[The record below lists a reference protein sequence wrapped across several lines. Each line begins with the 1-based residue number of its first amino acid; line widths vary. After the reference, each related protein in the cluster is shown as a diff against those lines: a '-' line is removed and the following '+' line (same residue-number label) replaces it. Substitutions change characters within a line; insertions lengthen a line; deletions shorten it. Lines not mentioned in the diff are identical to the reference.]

1 MALNSNNKNFQE
13 PSDGTQNW
21 GAILNSNFS
30 IVDSA
35 FGNSSTVTL
44 SNGANVTL
52 TTAQFQ
58 SARIVLSGTVT
69 TTATVTIP
77 SDIGG
82 GSTSGSYWLFSNG
95 TGGTITVTTGG
106 ANNVVINPV
115 PTGSSAPYRNVYIFS
130 DGSNIYSLDQASS
143 LAVNEGG
150 TGLSTLTGAN
160 NALYSTSATALTAG
174 TLPVAA
180 GGTGISTAPTNGQ
193 IDIGNGT
200 GFTRTTLTGGTGI
213 TVTNGAGSITLAAAG
228 NILNYQDF
236 TTSGTW
242 TAPSGLTGNEIVTG
256 FIWGAGGG
264 GGGGNTICSGG
275 GGGGC
280 FQFTFLAS
288 QVGSSQTITIGAG
301 GAGGFSGTPATAG
314 GATSF
319 GSLVSVGGGTAGA
332 ATTNSGPN
340 VNGGNGG
347 SLTNYAIV
355 PWLGVSGGTTTPSP
369 AAYGG
374 GGGAGTG
381 LGSGGVASAG
391 GNSVYGGGGGGGGN
405 TSSLSYGNGGTSLNG
420 GAGGAAKTATGTAGT
435 APGGGGGGGGTTG
448 GAGAS
453 GEIRVWVIRQTTN

>member
-1 MALNSNNKNFQE
+1 MASNSNNKNFQE

-106 ANNVVINPV
+106 SNNVVINPV

-150 TGLSTLTGAN
+150 TGLATLTGAN

-200 GFTRTTLTGGTGI
+200 NFTRTTLTAGTGV

-264 GGGGNTICSGG
+264 GGGGNSEYSGG

-288 QVGSSQTITIGAG
+288 QVGSSQTVTIGAG
-301 GAGGFSGTPATAG
+301 GAGGFSGTAATAG
-314 GATSF
+314 GTTSF
-319 GSLVSVGGGTAGA
+319 GSLVSVTGGTAGGNA
-332 ATTNSGPN
+332 GSGG
-340 VNGGNGG
+340 VSGGNGG
-347 SLTNYAIV
+347 SLSGYAV
-355 PWLGVSGGTTTPSP
+355 APWLGVSGSQSTPSP

-381 LGSGGVASAG
+381 GSSGNAG
-391 GNSVYGGGGGGGGN
+391 GNSVYGGGGGGGGGSFGN
-405 TSSLSYGNGGTSLNG
+405 GNGGTSISG
-420 GAGGAAKTATGTAGT
+420 GAGGAAKAATGTAGT

-448 GAGAS
+448 GAGAR
-453 GEIRVWVIRQTTN
+453 GEIRVWVIRQTTG

>member
-1 MALNSNNKNFQE
+1 MASNSNNKNFQE

-35 FGNSSTVTL
+35 FGSSSTVTL

-150 TGLSTLTGAN
+150 TGLATLTGAN

-200 GFTRTTLTGGTGI
+200 NFTRTTLTAGTGV

-264 GGGGNTICSGG
+264 GGGGNSQYGGG

-288 QVGSSQTITIGAG
+288 QVGSSQTVTIGAG
-301 GAGGFSGTPATAG
+301 GTGGVSGTPATAG
-314 GATSF
+314 GTTSF
-319 GSLVSVGGGTAGA
+319 GSLVSVTGGTAGGNA
-332 ATTNSGPN
+332 ASGG
-340 VNGGNGG
+340 VSGGNGG
-347 SLTNYAIV
+347 SLSGYAV
-355 PWLGVSGGTTTPSP
+355 APWIGVSGGQTTPSP

-374 GGGAGTG
+374 GGGAGTSG
-381 LGSGGVASAG
+381 TGGVAG
-391 GNSVYGGGGGGGGN
+391 GNSVYGGGGGGGGGGIGN
-405 TSSLSYGNGGTSLNG
+405 GNGGTSISG
-420 GAGGAAKTATGTAGT
+420 GAGGAAKAATGTAGT

-448 GAGAS
+448 GAGAR
-453 GEIRVWVIRQTTN
+453 GEIRVWVIRQTTG

>member
-1 MALNSNNKNFQE
+1 MASNSNNKNFQE

-106 ANNVVINPV
+106 SNNVVINPV

-150 TGLSTLTGAN
+150 TGLSTLIGAN

-200 GFTRTTLTGGTGI
+200 NFTRTTLTAGTGV

-264 GGGGNTICSGG
+264 GGGGNSEYSGG

-288 QVGSSQTITIGAG
+288 QVGSSQTVTIGAG
-301 GAGGFSGTPATAG
+301 GAGGFSGTAATAG
-314 GATSF
+314 GTTSF
-319 GSLVSVGGGTAGA
+319 GSLVSVTGGTAGGNA
-332 ATTNSGPN
+332 GSGG
-340 VNGGNGG
+340 VSGGNGG
-347 SLTNYAIV
+347 SLSGYAV
-355 PWLGVSGGTTTPSP
+355 APWIGVSGGQSTPSP

-374 GGGAGTG
+374 GGGAGTS
-381 LGSGGVASAG
+381 SGTGVAG
-391 GNSVYGGGGGGGGN
+391 GNSVYGGGGGGGGG
-405 TSSLSYGNGGTSLNG
+405 SYGNGNGGTSMSG
-420 GAGGAAKTATGTAGT
+420 GAGGAAKAATGTAGT

-448 GAGAS
+448 GAGAR
-453 GEIRVWVIRQTTN
+453 GEIRVWVIRQTTG

>member
-160 NALYSTSATALTAG
+160 NALYSTSASALTAG
-174 TLPVAA
+174 TLPYLA
-180 GGTGISTAPTNGQ
+180 GGTGISTTPTNGQ

-200 GFTRTTLTGGTGI
+200 GFTRTTITAGNGV
-213 TVTNGAGSITLAAAG
+213 TVTNGAGSITLSSAG
-228 NILNYQDF
+228 SVVNSQIF
-236 TTSGTW
+236 SSSGTW
-242 TAPSGLTGNEIVTG
+242 TVPSGVQANDLVMVELWGGGGGGGAWGSSGTN
-256 FIWGAGGG
+256 GAGGG
-264 GGGGNTICSGG
+264 GGAFYQGW
-275 GGGGC
+275 
-280 FQFTFLAS
+280 FLAS
-288 QVGSSQTITIGAG
+288 QIGSSQSITVGSG
-301 GAGGFSGTPATAG
+301 GAGGFASNAATAG
-314 GATSF
+314 GNSSF
-319 GSLVSVGGGTAGA
+319 GSLITVT
-332 ATTNSGPN
+332 
-340 VNGGNGG
+340 GGNAGISSSTGG
-347 SLTNYAIV
+347 
-355 PWLGVSGGTTTPSP
+355 
-369 AAYGG
+369 AYGG
-374 GGGAGTG
+374 GGGSLSGYAVSPWTG
-381 LGSGGVASAG
+381 PAAIQGNG
-391 GNSVYGGGGGGGGN
+391 GNSGYGGAGGGGVNSSNNGGTGGYSIWGGGGGGAYGSSNLGQSGGV
-405 TSSLSYGNGGTSLNG
+405 SLQG
-420 GAGGAAKTATGTAGT
+420 GAGGAGASPTGTAGT
-435 APGGGGGGGGTTG
+435 APAGGGGGGTTTG
-448 GAGAS
+448 GAGAR
-453 GEIRVWVIRQTTN
+453 GEVRVFVIRQTTA